1 MQVVRLKLTNK
12 VWLGDVMACKKI
24 ELFKAYQ
31 KLLKVEASLAKNEE
45 CGSQAQDMT
54 LKQVYYL
61 RIIDQKDKVTF
72 SQLAEETC
80 NSKPTITELISKF
93 ISMDCVYRE
102 RSAEDRRVYYIYLTP
117 KGKLIARAQERTQI
131 RFIDQIRD
139 SLTDD
144 ELSQFITLLN
154 KIL

>member
-1 MQVVRLKLTNK
+1 MV
-12 VWLGDVMACKKI
+12 CKKI
-24 ELFKAYQ
+24 ELYKAYH
-31 KLLKVEASLAKNEE
+31 KLLQIEADLLKNEDCE
-45 CGSQAQDMT
+45 CQAQDMT

-72 SQLAEETC
+72 SQLAQETC

-117 KGKLIARAQERTQI
+117 KGKLIARAQERMQI
-131 RFIDQIRD
+131 RFIDHIRN
-139 SLTDD
+139 SLTDA
-144 ELSQFITLLN
+144 ELNQLITLLN

>member
-1 MQVVRLKLTNK
+1 
-12 VWLGDVMACKKI
+12 MACKKI
-24 ELFKAYQ
+24 ELYKAYH
-31 KLLKVEASLAKNEE
+31 KLLQIEADLLENEDCE
-45 CGSQAQDMT
+45 CQAQDMT

-72 SQLAEETC
+72 SQLAQETC

-131 RFIDQIRD
+131 RFIDYIRG

-144 ELSQFITLLN
+144 ELNQFITLLN